1 MRLIHYTSL
10 EVNPWV
16 HIAPGKNVFREE
28 GEETHPGIYCVP
40 DTKWFRH
47 FWFDRRPQGW
57 RNLMVILEV
66 PDEFVRLSKMGKFLE
81 HGSRYEAIK
90 LKDVSFFCQ
99 DDDNAIVIK
108 AEYDPS
114 WVQEVNF
121 CYFDGFQVKE
131 EALDQSFWSEEVK

>member
-28 GEETHPGIYCVP
+28 GEETHPGIYCVA
-40 DTKWFRH
+40 DTKWLRH
-47 FWFDRRPQGW
+47 MWFHRRSDGW
-57 RNLMVILEV
+57 RYVMVILEV
-66 PDEFVRLSKMGKFLE
+66 PDEFVRASKMGKLLDV
-81 HGSRYEAIK
+81 GSRWESVAFK
-90 LKDVSFFCQ
+90 GPDVFCG
-99 DDDNAIVIK
+99 DDDNAYVIT

-121 CYFDGFQVKE
+121 CYLDGFYVKE
-131 EALDQSFWSEEVK
+131 EVLMKSFWE